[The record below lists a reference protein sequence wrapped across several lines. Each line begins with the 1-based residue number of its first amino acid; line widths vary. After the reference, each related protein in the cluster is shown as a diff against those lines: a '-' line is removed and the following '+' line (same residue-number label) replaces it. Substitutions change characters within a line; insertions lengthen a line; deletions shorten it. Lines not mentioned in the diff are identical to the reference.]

1 MESKGPEMIYMDYA
15 ATSWPKPKEVL
26 NAMCDFM
33 EYSGGNPGRSG
44 HRLSISAARIVYN
57 ARETI
62 AGFFHI
68 SDPMRV
74 IFSPNVTYALNLAIN
89 GILKPGDHVVT
100 SSIEHNSVMRPLR
113 ALEKKGLR
121 LSVVP
126 CQEDGCLDLEKMRSV
141 VSPGTRLVVVTHASN
156 VMGAILPI
164 KEIAAIAHQAGALFL
179 VDAAQ
184 TAGVIQID
192 LPEMGIDLLA
202 FTGHKGLYGP
212 TGTGGLVLGK
222 SMDPTELRPLVCG
235 GTGSRSEYEEQPDL
249 LPDKYESGTAN
260 SVGIAGLGAGVRW
273 VQSIGVESIRSREAE
288 LNEQLTVG
296 LMNIRGISIF
306 GPADPDKRTAVVS
319 CRVAGQRVSDVGL
332 EIDDEYGILCRVG
345 LHCAPSA
352 HKTIGTFPE
361 GTIRLAPGIFTSP
374 DDIRAVIAAFEG
386 VAKQHG

>member
-1 MESKGPEMIYMDYA
+1 MIYMDYA

-68 SDPMRV
+68 SDPRRV
-74 IFSPNVTYALNLAIN
+74 IFSANVTYALNLAIN

-113 ALEKKGLR
+113 KLEKEGLQ
-121 LSVVP
+121 LSVVQ
-126 CQEDGCLDLEKMRSV
+126 CKEDGCLDLEAMRAAIT
-141 VSPGTRLVVVTHASN
+141 PGTRLVVATHASN

-179 VDAAQ
+179 LDAAQ
-184 TAGVIQID
+184 TAGVIQLD
-192 LPEMGIDLLA
+192 QPEMGIDLLA

-212 TGTGGLVLGK
+212 TGTGGLVLGDG
-222 SMDPTELRPLVCG
+222 MEPAELLPLVRG
-235 GTGSRSEYEEQPDL
+235 GTGSRSEFEEQPDM

-260 SVGIAGLGAGVRW
+260 GVGIAGLGAGVKW
-273 VQSIGVESIRSREAE
+273 VQSIGVDSIRMREEE
-288 LNEQLTVG
+288 LNAQLISG
-296 LMNIRGISIF
+296 LLNIRGVSVF
-306 GPADPDKRTAVVS
+306 GPEDPAARTAVVS
-319 CRVAGQRVSDVGL
+319 CKMAGKQVSEVGL
-332 EIDDEYGILCRVG
+332 RIDDEYGILSRVG

-374 DDIRAVIAAFEG
+374 DDIRTVIAAFAG
-386 VAKQHG
+386 MANQHG